1 MAPTSQQPA
10 VSVFLSY
17 AHKDEALL
25 RQLKTHLS
33 LLERQ
38 GRVSTWYDRQITPGT
53 NWAEMIDARLEQ
65 ASIILLLVS
74 PDFIASDY
82 CYQIEMKSALK
93 RHEEGKA
100 RVVPILLRPVDW
112 QGVPFAHL
120 QALPTD
126 AKFITTWKNE
136 DEAFADV
143 VAGVRRAIED
153 LSLLPASAPRVALPN
168 IWNIP
173 YPRNPFFTG
182 REDLLLQLHNQLAS
196 GQTTALSQSPQAISG
211 LGGIGKTQLATEYAY
226 RYSQDYDAVFWA
238 RADTQDALIASY
250 NTIATLLNL
259 PERNA
264 EKQDITIAAVKTWLQ
279 KHSKWLL
286 ILDNA
291 DDLDLLPP
299 FLPPTAGGH
308 ILLTTR
314 AWDMKR
320 LATRLE
326 VKTLPDEQGATLLL
340 QRANLLSK
348 ESTFAQASAKYR
360 QLAIKLS
367 QELGGLPLALDQA
380 GAYMEATGISL
391 EEYLHLYQTHR
402 PTLLEDRRS
411 LVEDHPDSVA
421 TTWSLSFERIE
432 QKNST
437 AAALLQFCAYL
448 APDAIPK
455 SIIIEGAPHL
465 GPILESL
472 ATNPL
477 LLPQAVETLRTYSL
491 IDRDPQAQTLSLH
504 RLVQAA
510 VRDRLSAES
519 ELEWKQRTILAV
531 NAACP
536 NVRDPKQWN
545 VYEQWLPHALVCA
558 PWIEQEQVSS
568 LEAAHLLNEAVYHL
582 NNCARYRE
590 AEPLY
595 EQALKIKRKMLG
607 EEHPDTARSLNNLAL
622 LYVRQGKH
630 GEAEPLYEQA
640 LKIKRKMLGEEH
652 PDTAAILNNLAVVYK
667 DQKRYKE
674 AELFLKQALEVNRK
688 VFGEEHP
695 SIASSLNNLAELYE
709 GQGRYRE
716 AEPLYE
722 QSLEISRKVSGE
734 EHPDTARSLN
744 GLALLYIR
752 QGRYEEAEP
761 FLKQTLAIC
770 EQWLGTEDPTTQA
783 VRKKY
788 TILLSVMNRSVGGK
802 KRKGWRRIFDLFS

>member
-1 MAPTSQQPA
+1 LAPISQQPA

-17 AHKDEALL
+17 AHEDKLL
-25 RQLKTHLS
+25 VERLKKHLS

-93 RHEEGKA
+93 RHKEGKA
-100 RVVPILLRPVDW
+100 RVVPILLRPIDW

-153 LSLLPASAPRVALPN
+153 LPLLPASAPRAALPN

-173 YPRNPFFTG
+173 YPPNLFFTG
-182 REDLLLQLHNQLAS
+182 REDLLLQLHNHLAS

-259 PERNA
+259 PAQNA
-264 EKQDITIAAVKTWLQ
+264 EKQEITITAVITWLQ
-279 KHSKWLL
+279 RHSKWLL

-291 DDLDLLPP
+291 DDLDLLPR

-314 AWDMKR
+314 AWDMQR

-326 VKTLPDEQGATLLL
+326 VKTLSDEQGAILLL
-340 QRANLLSK
+340 QRASLLAK
-348 ESTFAQASAKYR
+348 DNTFAQASAKYR

-432 QKNST
+432 QKNPT
-437 AAALLQFCAYL
+437 AAALLQFCAHL
-448 APDAIPK
+448 APDAIPE
-455 SIIIEGAPHL
+455 SIIIEGAPYL

-477 LLPQAVETLRTYSL
+477 LFPQAVETLRTYSL

-510 VRDRLSAES
+510 IRDRLSSNTEQD
-519 ELEWKQRTILAV
+519 WKQRTILAV
-531 NAACP
+531 EVASPDVQDVRQWIAC
-536 NVRDPKQWN
+536 
-545 VYEQWLPHALVCA
+545 EQWLPHALVCA
-558 PWIEQEQVSS
+558 AWIEQEQVSS
-568 LEAAHLLNEAVYHL
+568 PTAASLLNRAGYYL
-582 NNCARYRE
+582 NERARYNE

-595 EQALKIKRKMLG
+595 EQGLQIRRKVLG
-607 EEHPDTARSLNNLAL
+607 EEHPNTATSLNNLAG
-622 LYVRQGKH
+622 LYESQGRYA
-630 GEAEPLYEQA
+630 EAEPLLRQA
-640 LKIKRKMLGEEH
+640 VR
-652 PDTAAILNNLAVVYK
+652 
-667 DQKRYKE
+667 
-674 AELFLKQALEVNRK
+674 
-688 VFGEEHP
+688 
-695 SIASSLNNLAELYE
+695 
-709 GQGRYRE
+709 
-716 AEPLYE
+716 
-722 QSLEISRKVSGE
+722 
-734 EHPDTARSLN
+734 
-744 GLALLYIR
+744 
-752 QGRYEEAEP
+752 
-761 FLKQTLAIC
+761 IC
-770 EQWLGTEDPTTQA
+770 EQRLGPKHPTTQTVHENYA
-783 VRKKY
+783 S
-788 TILLSVMNRSVGGK
+788 LLSEMKREMGVTR
-802 KRKGWRRIFDLFS
+802 RKGWRRVFDLFS